1 MAQIPSAAPPQV
13 MPLVGKTQVVTPNP
27 DAINRSG
34 QAIGGA
40 VQEVANTVFREQAAQ
55 AQENQAL
62 ARVKAGNTLID
73 RESQLKTIT
82 ADIGE
87 KMRTGVVPY
96 DKGEEAY
103 AAAVSQLDPI
113 ETPGLDEVT
122 RGEFGNSL
130 KRLQVGGADR
140 IQGFA
145 AKARIGAAQSDL
157 TSRMDMLGK
166 DAALPGANVDQINAR
181 MDAEDVDIAGRLAFG
196 DAWTSKKQE
205 FKDSN
210 WTTHATQRV
219 IGSRQ
224 SLDSLK
230 QIEHDLTAADGFYA
244 SKLDPDKRNQLL
256 NTVTG
261 RIFQVQE
268 HQQRQAEMRELK
280 AMRTLDQMDKQAV
293 TGIPPTPADQQRWAS
308 ELAGTSVAGEFKT
321 RMTQMNEVQNLLR
334 APIPEQMAV
343 IAKKRQDMAANG
355 ASVAE
360 QANINRLQT
369 AVEQN
374 VKMVREQPLAF
385 NAMRT
390 GQDVPP
396 LDMSGITTP
405 EGQKQIADQI
415 AQRFDVVGAVRNS
428 YGPEVAR
435 NPWKPEEVTMLKSVM
450 QQADDGTKLQILGAI
465 AAASPSG
472 TDYSAA
478 IKPLVADEPVTVL
491 AGLAQFR
498 GLKGADG
505 TDVPKTLLAGSKVLA
520 DKSTQMPKEQELRL
534 AFDDAVGGSIASG
547 TPQREQAYLA
557 FKSLYAGMA
566 GPAGITA
573 EDALSGVDDG
583 LAEKAIAMATGGI
596 SERAG
601 AKVVKPYGM
610 DDDLFD
616 AAVDVQLEGLST
628 RSGFPV
634 GQLED
639 MPLSPVPGREGSY
652 YLMNA
657 GRVQI
662 DPKTN
667 QPMIVIV
674 GVGK

>member
-1 MAQIPSAAPPQV
+1 
-13 MPLVGKTQVVTPNP
+13 
-27 DAINRSG
+27 
-34 QAIGGA
+34 
-40 VQEVANTVFREQAAQ
+40 
-55 AQENQAL
+55 
-62 ARVKAGNTLID
+62 
-73 RESQLKTIT
+73 
-82 ADIGE
+82 
-87 KMRTGVVPY
+87 
-96 DKGEEAY
+96 
-103 AAAVSQLDPI
+103 
-113 ETPGLDEVT
+113 
-122 RGEFGNSL
+122 
-130 KRLQVGGADR
+130 
-140 IQGFA
+140 
-145 AKARIGAAQSDL
+145 
-157 TSRMDMLGK
+157 
-166 DAALPGANVDQINAR
+166 
-181 MDAEDVDIAGRLAFG
+181 
-196 DAWTSKKQE
+196 
-205 FKDSN
+205 
-210 WTTHATQRV
+210 
-219 IGSRQ
+219 
-224 SLDSLK
+224 
-230 QIEHDLTAADGFYA
+230 
-244 SKLDPDKRNQLL
+244 
-256 NTVTG
+256 
-261 RIFQVQE
+261 
-268 HQQRQAEMRELK
+268 
-280 AMRTLDQMDKQAV
+280 
-293 TGIPPTPADQQRWAS
+293 
-308 ELAGTSVAGEFKT
+308 VAGEFKT

-534 AFDDAVGGSIASG
+534 AFDDAVGSSIASG

-583 LAEKAIAMATGGI
+583 LAEKAIVMATGGI
-596 SERAG
+596 TERAG
-601 AKVVKPYGM
+601 SKVVKPYGM

-667 QPMIVIV
+667 QPMIVTV